1 MSKSNLIN
9 SLFKIDAAEGLVR
22 YVEAV
27 KPYHSK
33 ILDVLIEYV
42 YKEDVKVTVKERWQ
56 TDIHQFKPTT
66 DVKLNSNGVYEPT
79 THSCYFQVIPTGTE
93 AGEVGGS
100 FLIQGWHAEKFKA
113 GQRMRV
119 SFSDNTAKTYII
131 KHAENLPD
139 ALLQNVYETRVYV
152 SDNQIVPIDSTIVAT
167 TVLLAFTSDYR
178 VIAATTGSSGAW
190 IIEGDYHDEF
200 QVGEQVILAGTNP
213 NELGAAIYTVASAPY
228 NGYSADHAIG
238 VAIDYA
244 PAFDIVALKPSTLTG
259 NLGSYAITQGVWVV
273 LGSHADSIL
282 PNQHISVKTNN
293 PAVPQFYRVSSVS
306 EMLYSDIAS
315 YDVVF
320 DGVHHQFSS
329 VTDANDTPPWLDSQ
343 IVYDDLGNSWTY
355 RPVSYNTFD
364 LFNIDNT
371 KADGSTPISSIRKIA
386 GYSCM
391 PNTSY
396 LLRGV
401 DTNNDGILEYQ
412 SVTVIV
418 VSATQEIPTTAQPVG
433 KLKSPVVP
441 RYEVIDKTNNTW
453 TVAGRFGKDATAS
466 DYSAPNISF
475 RPNDRIFMVDNDYDA
490 ADREYVVASAIND
503 ATLNQTVITVVGTIA
518 TGATI
523 SGHIQHPTIVT
534 TIIPVVEPV
543 FEYAYSGGEYYKTF
557 KQGTMRYLPQV
568 FNQVT
573 EPTTTVMG
581 AVWVDPV
588 TNISKRW
595 SGSQWVY
602 NYTPTNYSWVVDR
615 VNKKKSLIIT
625 SATAQDG
632 DHNNTFVVDTT
643 GLFESY
649 TFSTISLSANQFMFS
664 KSFSIVGVNHVA
676 NKWIVQGNAS
686 VIPGEVIY
694 ITSSSARYGIGKYT
708 VASVTHL
715 ASTTEIYVTRQIS
728 RMASPD
734 GYLAVP
740 SQAADIPAW
749 VEGTRVK
756 VSGDLPNP
764 LADDTPYYF
773 IPVIKPFE
781 SVTIETPPIFALA
794 TKRRPMAYEDYVDI
808 TTLGTGVLTLVQDE
822 VFVPGSIIN
831 VRDTF
836 NSRNNGTYTIIDTL
850 NESATSTRIRVA
862 ERIRSTTPSSMARD
876 GVVEYDL
883 DSHVFSS
890 LTERKCKADAQSELH
905 AATTITEHI
914 EFVFSIEEFD
924 YIAAHLAE
932 NEDPQQFVQNTGWDI
947 DGNDMSGWDG
957 TLMLM
962 NNEAASGVGG
972 RQTFIYNMIPV
983 GFDTQ
988 YFDVGGIDETLQSV
1002 AKKYGKTVG

>member
-200 QVGEQVILAGTNP
+200 QAGEQVILAGTNP

-293 PAVPQFYRVSSVS
+293 PAVPQFYKVSSVS
-306 EMLYSDIAS
+306 EMLYSDM
-315 YDVVF
+315 
-320 DGVHHQFSS
+320 
-329 VTDANDTPPWLDSQ
+329 VTD
-343 IVYDDLGNSWTY
+343 GTY
-355 RPVSYNTFD
+355 T
-364 LFNIDNT
+364 
-371 KADGSTPISSIRKIA
+371 IA
-386 GYSCM
+386 
-391 PNTSY
+391 PNTDY
-396 LLRGV
+396 LAGE
-401 DTNNDGILEYQ
+401 T
-412 SVTVIV
+412 VTVIV
-418 VSATQEIPTTAQPVG
+418 VSAAQEIPVTAQPVG
-433 KLKSPVVP
+433 KLKCPVVP
-441 RYEVIDKTNNTW
+441 RYEVIGKTNNTW

-664 KSFSIVGVNHVA
+664 KSFTIVGVNHVA